1 MGRRSRKRGLSQRS
15 ADDQEARQPA
25 PTEAA
30 KAKPERRR
38 ARLKEAP
45 RPPWAPVPLT
55 EICILVGIIVV
66 TVALFGASQRGLL
79 IGFGLALILV
89 ATLELT
95 LREHLSGYRSH
106 SVLIAAC
113 ASVLLCLPLALIT
126 GLSKNL
132 LLAAAALIFGLG
144 WTILRSLFRNRS
156 GGMSWRA

>member
-15 ADDQEARQPA
+15 ADDQEAQQPA
-25 PTEAA
+25 LKSAA
-30 KAKPERRR
+30 NKPCERRR
-38 ARLKEAP
+38 ARLDEAP

-55 EICILVGIIVV
+55 EICIFVGIVV
-66 TVALFGASQRGLL
+66 IAIALLGGAPRGLL
-79 IGFGLALILV
+79 IGFGLALIVV
-89 ATLELT
+89 ATLELA

-113 ASVLLCLPLALIT
+113 AAVLLCLPLALIT
-126 GLSKNL
+126 GLPKTL

-144 WTILRSLFRNRS
+144 WALLRNLFRSRS